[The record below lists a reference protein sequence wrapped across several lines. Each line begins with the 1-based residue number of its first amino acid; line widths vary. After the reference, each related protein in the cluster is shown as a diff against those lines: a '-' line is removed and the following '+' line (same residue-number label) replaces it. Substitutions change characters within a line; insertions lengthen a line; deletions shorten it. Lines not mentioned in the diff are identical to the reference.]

1 MKHKS
6 NGESN
11 MKIDLESLSFEEL
24 QSLSKDVSKAIAG
37 FEKRKKKQAL
47 DEMKAV
53 AEKHGLTFSDV
64 VGGASKVSGAKGAPK
79 YANPDKIRQTWTG
92 KGRKPNWV
100 IAALE
105 AGKSLADL
113 AI

>member
-1 MKHKS
+1 MKRK
-6 NGESN
+6 NGEPN
-11 MKIDLESLSFEEL
+11 MKIDLDSLSFKEL
-24 QSLSKDVSKAIAG
+24 QSLSKDVSKALAG

-47 DEMKAV
+47 NEMKAV
-53 AEKHGLTFSDV
+53 AERHGLTFSDV
-64 VGGASKVSGAKGAPK
+64 VGVSGKVAGAKGAPK
-79 YANPDKIRQTWTG
+79 YANPDKPSQTWTG

-105 AGKSLADL
+105 AGKSLEDL